1 MRFQGP
7 TILKQLFKK
16 VINEREDRSLLPD
29 LCISHREANPI
40 PVAPPNASRE
50 YLYGTNITL

>member
-29 LCISHREANPI
+29 LYRSHREANPI
-40 PVAPPNASRE
+40 PVTPASHE